1 MRYPGA
7 VTTKTRLALSPMRV
21 LITGIGGQDGSYLTE
36 QLLADGHE
44 VVGMVRGD
52 VHGEIAGLEAVRER
66 VTLVAGD
73 LLDPPSLTAALE
85 AADPQV
91 VFHLAAPSFVPA
103 SWEDPAQAMAANA
116 GATGALLEAAR
127 RQDPSIRLVVAS
139 SGAIFGDADET
150 PQRES
155 TRPRPASPYAIA
167 KLAAHQ
173 LVTAMRERHGL
184 HASSAIAY
192 NHESIR
198 RPERFVT
205 RKVTRT
211 AARIAAGLEDE
222 LVLGDLDAVRDWS
235 DARDVVAGLRLMA
248 AADEPGDYV
257 LASGVGRTV
266 GDLVAA
272 AFAVV
277 GLDPAEHVR
286 TDPQFVRGPEAT
298 PSVGDPTKAR
308 EQLGWRPEHTF
319 EDLIRT
325 MVVADLAA
333 ARR

>member
-1 MRYPGA
+1 MRA
-7 VTTKTRLALSPMRV
+7 
-21 LITGIGGQDGSYLTE
+21 LITGIGGQDGSYLAE
-36 QLLADGHE
+36 QLLADGNE

-52 VHGEIAGLEAVRER
+52 VHRAITGLEAVRDR
-66 VTLVAGD
+66 VTLIAGD

-85 AADPQV
+85 SADPQV

-103 SWEDPAQAMAANA
+103 LWEDPAQAMAAIA
-116 GATGALLEAAR
+116 GATGALLEIVR
-127 RQDPSIRLVVAS
+127 RQDPSIRVVVAS
-139 SGAIFGDADET
+139 SGAIFGDADEC
-150 PQRES
+150 PQRETTVPS
-155 TRPRPASPYAIA
+155 PATPYAIA

-173 LVTAMRERHGL
+173 LVGAMRERHGL

-205 RKVTRT
+205 RKVTSA
-211 AARIAAGLEDE
+211 AARIAAGLEHE
-222 LVLGDLDAVRDWS
+222 LLLGDLDAVRDWS

-248 AADEPGDYV
+248 AVDDPGDYI
-257 LASGVGRTV
+257 LASGEGRTV
-266 GDLVAA
+266 RDLVAA

-286 TDPQFVRGPEAT
+286 IDPQFVRGPEMT
-298 PSVGDPTKAR
+298 PSVGDPSCAR
-308 EQLGWRPEHTF
+308 EQLGWRPQYSF

-325 MVVADLAA
+325 MVEADLAA

>member
-1 MRYPGA
+1 MR
-7 VTTKTRLALSPMRV
+7 ALV
-21 LITGIGGQDGSYLTE
+21 TGIGGQDGSYLAE
-36 QLLADGHE
+36 QLLTDGHE

-52 VHGEIAGLEAVRER
+52 AHRALPGPAAVRER
-66 VTLVAGD
+66 VTLVTGD
-73 LLDPPSLTAALE
+73 LLDPSSLTAALE
-85 AADPQV
+85 TARPQV

-103 SWEDPAQAMAANA
+103 SWEDPAQAVAAIA

-127 RQDPSIRLVVAS
+127 RQDPSIRIVIAS
-139 SGAIFGDADET
+139 SAAIFGDADET
-150 PQRES
+150 PQREA
-155 TRPRPASPYAIA
+155 TRPRPATPYAIA

-173 LVTAMRERHGL
+173 LVGAMRERHGL

-192 NHESIR
+192 NHESVR

-205 RKVTRT
+205 RKVTRG
-211 AARIAAGLEDE
+211 AARIAAGLEEE
-222 LVLGDLDAVRDWS
+222 LALGDLDAVRDWS
-235 DARDVVAGLRLMA
+235 DARDIVAGLRLMA
-248 AADEPGDYV
+248 AADDPGDYV

-286 TDPQFVRGPEAT
+286 TDPRFVRGPETT

-308 EQLGWRPEHTF
+308 ERLGWRPEHSF

-325 MVVADLAA
+325 MVEADLAA
-333 ARR
+333 TRAAAR

>member
-1 MRYPGA
+1 MRA
-7 VTTKTRLALSPMRV
+7 
-21 LITGIGGQDGSYLTE
+21 LITGIGGQDGTYLAE

-44 VVGMVRGD
+44 VAGMVRGD
-52 VHGEIAGLEAVRER
+52 VHRAIPGLEAVRER

-73 LLDPPSLTAALE
+73 LLDPPSLVAALE

-103 SWEDPAQAMAANA
+103 SWEDPAQTMAAIA
-116 GATGALLEAAR
+116 GATGALLETAR
-127 RQDPSIRLVVAS
+127 RQDPSIRVVAAS

-155 TRPRPASPYAIA
+155 TRPRPATPYAIA

-173 LVTAMRERHGL
+173 LVRAMRERHGL

-205 RKVTRT
+205 RKVTRA
-211 AARIAAGLEDE
+211 AARIAAGLEHE
-222 LVLGDLDAVRDWS
+222 LLLGDLDAVRDWS
-235 DARDVVAGLRLMA
+235 DARDVVAGLRLLA
-248 AADEPGDYV
+248 AADDPGDYV

-266 GDLVAA
+266 RDLVAA

-277 GLDPAEHVR
+277 GLDPAQHVR
-286 TDPQFVRGPEAT
+286 SDPQFVRGPETT

-319 EDLIRT
+319 EDLVRT
-325 MVVADLAA
+325 MVEADLAV
-333 ARR
+333 ARAGAV

>member
-1 MRYPGA
+1 MRA
-7 VTTKTRLALSPMRV
+7 
-21 LITGIGGQDGSYLTE
+21 LITGIGGQDGTYLAG

-52 VHGEIAGLEAVRER
+52 VHREIAGLEALRER

-127 RQDPSIRLVVAS
+127 RQDPAIRVVVAS

-150 PQRES
+150 PQRET
-155 TRPRPASPYAIA
+155 TRPRPGTPYAIA

-173 LVTAMRERHGL
+173 LVGAMRERHGL

-205 RKVTRT
+205 RKVTR
-211 AARIAAGLEDE
+211 AAAHIAAGLEDE

-325 MVVADLAA
+325 MVEADLAA

>member
-1 MRYPGA
+1 MR
-7 VTTKTRLALSPMRV
+7 T
-21 LITGIGGQDGSYLTE
+21 LITGIGGQDGTYLAQ

-52 VHGEIAGLEAVRER
+52 VHREIAGLEAVRDS

-73 LLDPPSLTAALE
+73 LLDPPSIAATLE
-85 AADPQV
+85 TADPQV
-91 VFHLAAPSFVPA
+91 VFHLAAPSYVPA
-103 SWEDPAQAMAANA
+103 SWDEPAQTVAAIA

-150 PQRES
+150 PQRET
-155 TRPRPASPYAIA
+155 TRPRPATPYAIA

-173 LVTAMRERHGL
+173 LVGAMRECHGL

-198 RPERFVT
+198 RPEHFVT
-205 RKVTRT
+205 RKVTRS
-211 AARIAAGLEDE
+211 AARIAAGLERE
-222 LVLGDLDAVRDWS
+222 LLLGDLDAVRDWS

-257 LASGVGRTV
+257 LACGVGRTV
-266 GDLVAA
+266 RDLVAA

-277 GLDPAEHVR
+277 GLDPAQHVR
-286 TDPQFVRGPEAT
+286 TDPQFVRGPETT

-308 EQLGWRPEHTF
+308 RQLGWRPEHTF

-325 MVVADLAA
+325 MVEADLAA
-333 ARR
+333 ARADA

>member
-1 MRYPGA
+1 MRA
-7 VTTKTRLALSPMRV
+7 
-21 LITGIGGQDGSYLTE
+21 LITGIGGQDGSYLAE
-36 QLLADGHE
+36 QLLADGNE

-52 VHGEIAGLEAVRER
+52 VHRAITGLEAVRDR
-66 VTLVAGD
+66 VTLIAGD

-85 AADPQV
+85 SADPQV

-103 SWEDPAQAMAANA
+103 SWEDPAQAMAAIA
-116 GATGALLEAAR
+116 GATGALLEIVR
-127 RQDPSIRLVVAS
+127 RQDPSIRVVVAS
-139 SGAIFGDADET
+139 SGAIFGDADEC
-150 PQRES
+150 PQRE
-155 TRPRPASPYAIA
+155 TTVPRPATPYAIA

-173 LVTAMRERHGL
+173 LVGAMRERHGL

-205 RKVTRT
+205 RKVTRA
-211 AARIAAGLEDE
+211 AARIAAGLEHE
-222 LVLGDLDAVRDWS
+222 LLLGDLDAVRDWS

-248 AADEPGDYV
+248 AADDPGDYI
-257 LASGVGRTV
+257 LASGEGRTV
-266 GDLVAA
+266 RDLVAA

-286 TDPQFVRGPEAT
+286 IDPQFVRGPETT
-298 PSVGDPTKAR
+298 PSVGDPSRAR
-308 EQLGWRPEHTF
+308 EQLGWRPQYSF

-325 MVVADLAA
+325 MVEADLAA